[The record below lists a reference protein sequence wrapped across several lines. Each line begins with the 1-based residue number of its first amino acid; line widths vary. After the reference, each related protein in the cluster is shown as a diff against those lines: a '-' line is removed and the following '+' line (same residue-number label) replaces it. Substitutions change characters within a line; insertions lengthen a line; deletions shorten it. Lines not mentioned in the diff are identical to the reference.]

1 MPRGFIIGGFRL
13 PTVGHK
19 YLIEFASCWC
29 EGDLDVMLN
38 TRDDDAIPGAV
49 RHRWLAD
56 QFRGQA
62 RIHRFHN
69 DLPEEDAGV
78 PDFWQIWNRA
88 ILEVLGGKAPDLVFA
103 SEVYGK
109 RLAADLGARF
119 IPVDAPRDAIP
130 ISASRVTAGIG
141 EHWGLLLPEARPSFL
156 KRVAIIGPE
165 SCGKTTLARRLAAVF
180 RTVHVP
186 EFARGFLEATDPMKY
201 PDLGDI
207 EVISAGHAASE
218 DALAR
223 QANRVIFL
231 DTDHICTAVWSEV
244 ALGTVPVSVEAEIA
258 ARPYDLR
265 LLMAD
270 DVPFAPDPLRYAG
283 HERQM
288 KLAHFTEALDRRGLV
303 YKIIDGGWTERTK
316 KAASAVDALMAEPH
330 RFRTTPSN
338 PLPLKGGGE
347 EIISPSV

>member
-19 YLIEFASCWC
+19 FLIEFASHWC
-29 EGDLDVMLN
+29 QGDLDVMLN
-38 TRDDDAIPGAV
+38 TRDEDAIPGAV

-56 QFRGQA
+56 QFRGLA

-69 DLPEEDAGV
+69 ALPEDSAA
-78 PDFWQIWNRA
+78 PDFWQLWNRA
-88 ILEVLGGKAPDLVFA
+88 ILKLLEGRAPELLFA
-103 SEVYGK
+103 SESYGK

-156 KRVAIIGPE
+156 KRVAIVGPE
-165 SCGKTTLARRLAAVF
+165 SCGKTTFARRLAAVF

-186 EFARGFLEATDPMKY
+186 EFARSYLEATDPSKY
-201 PDLGDI
+201 PDLADI
-207 EVISAGHAASE
+207 EIIAKGHAASE

-223 QANRVIFL
+223 QANRLLVL
-231 DTDHICTAVWSEV
+231 DTDHVCTAVWSEV
-244 ALGTVPVSVEAEIA
+244 ALGKVPPAVEAEIA
-258 ARPYDLR
+258 RRPYDLR

-270 DVPFAPDPLRYAG
+270 DVPFTPDPLRYAG
-283 HERQM
+283 QSRQM
-288 KLAHFTEALDRRGLV
+288 TLAHFTDALDRRGLA
-303 YKIIDGGWTERTK
+303 YTIIDGGWTERTK
-316 KAASAVDALMAEPH
+316 KAAAAVDGLMAEPY
-330 RFRTTPSN
+330 RFHAVP
-338 PLPLKGGGE
+338 
-347 EIISPSV
+347 